1 MLRVVNNKIPVSY
14 ICVNFFNILI
24 QYLQQFL
31 FCSQKKKKPRS
42 TFTRISYIEYSR
54 HIRKWTA
61 VS

>member
-31 FCSQKKKKPRS
+31 FCSQKKKNHVLPLHELA
-42 TFTRISYIEYSR
+42 I
-54 HIRKWTA
+54 
-61 VS
+61 